1 MGIDFI
7 LDEQSSEENY
17 IEKAKRPNRTIA
29 KSLEKDDERNSIIPD
44 SGIKNRKVESD
55 ETNAYQ
61 NENSTTLE
69 EEVGNEMYLNE
80 VNDKKVESESHER
93 SDNTIVDHDL
103 NSENEVSNDE
113 ESVIFSSDNK
123 DRKES
128 SSKIVSNSSKENI
141 TDERFDDEIDFAN
154 TIEPEAEHK
163 IKKSAI
169 TLDGKTQSGIKVAK
183 KDRNAIENNRDDA
196 DEASVIDSLPDYQ
209 DEDNNIIGD
218 EEQNLNVKSQPLSKS
233 KEKQT
238 FIIDENSS
246 SRPTTFKNDVDRKL
260 RTTNNFRATNG
271 SVNHKNFATTTKDLL
286 NSVQNEKFNSGVT
299 NTRNKA
305 VYDDDDKINELGK
318 DPVPVLLNQRARRH
332 AKEIIN
338 NVISFAKTFL
348 NV

>member
-196 DEASVIDSLPDYQ
+196 D
-209 DEDNNIIGD
+209 
-218 EEQNLNVKSQPLSKS
+218 
-233 KEKQT
+233 
-238 FIIDENSS
+238 
-246 SRPTTFKNDVDRKL
+246 
-260 RTTNNFRATNG
+260 
-271 SVNHKNFATTTKDLL
+271 
-286 NSVQNEKFNSGVT
+286 
-299 NTRNKA
+299 
-305 VYDDDDKINELGK
+305 
-318 DPVPVLLNQRARRH
+318 
-332 AKEIIN
+332 
-338 NVISFAKTFL
+338 
-348 NV
+348 